1 MSRRAVGQPDAPGL
15 HERIKQPHRAAGGR
29 SRTDW
34 PVNHPAG
41 ERPQL
46 APPIID
52 TGVLGWMRKNLF
64 SSWGNGITTV
74 VLVIVAGS
82 ILANFLNWA
91 VVNAVWTAPT
101 GQDCR
106 GHGACWALIHEKYRY
121 IFFGSFPYEQ
131 QWRPLFAILAM
142 LAMLVLSSDRRN
154 WNARLLW
161 IWGIGSFVAFL
172 LMFGQIHISISL
184 ILFVALGVGGLGMLM
199 RSAAGTPAEGN
210 GWRGPAALRAGRFIP
225 RGPPRAPARG
235 AIGAVG
241 VILRVTGVLPAW
253 SLPIAPFDYV
263 ETHLWGGLPVTIILA
278 TYGLLFA
285 FPLGILLALGRR
297 SHLLL
302 IKGLCVGFIEL
313 IRGVPLISLLIMASV
328 MLPLFLPS
336 GMTFDKFLR
345 AQTAVI
351 LFAAAYIAEIIRGG
365 LQSLPKGQFEA
376 ADAMGLN
383 FFQKTTLIILPQALR
398 VVIPP
403 LINTFIGFFKDTS
416 LVLIIG
422 IFDFLNTANQAL
434 VDPACAGYP
443 GEIYLFAA
451 FIYFCFCFSMSR
463 YSKYLEVELNRGTR
477 R

>member
-1 MSRRAVGQPDAPGL
+1 L
-15 HERIKQPHRAAGGR
+15 
-29 SRTDW
+29 
-34 PVNHPAG
+34 
-41 ERPQL
+41 L
-46 APPIID
+46 AII
-52 TGVLGWMRKNLF
+52 
-64 SSWGNGITTV
+64 S
-74 VLVIVAGS
+74 
-82 ILANFLNWA
+82 
-91 VVNAVWTAPT
+91 
-101 GQDCR
+101 
-106 GHGACWALIHEKYRY
+106 
-121 IFFGSFPYEQ
+121 
-131 QWRPLFAILAM
+131 M
-142 LAMLVLSSDRRN
+142 LAMLIMSSDRRN

-161 IWGIGSFVAFL
+161 IWGVGSFTTFL

-199 RSAAGTPAEGN
+199 RGAVGTPAEVN
-210 GWRGPAALRAGRFIP
+210 GWRALAAI
-225 RGPPRAPARG
+225 G
-235 AIGAVG
+235 AIGL
-241 VILRVTGVLPAW
+241 ILRVTGVLPAW

-278 TYGLLFA
+278 TYGLVFA
-285 FPLGILLALGRR
+285 FPYGVLLALGRR
-297 SHLLL
+297 SRLPL

-336 GMTFDKFLR
+336 GMTIDKFLR
-345 AQTAVI
+345 AQVAVI
-351 LFAAAYIAEIIRGG
+351 LFAGAYIAEIIRGG

-383 FFQKTTLIILPQALR
+383 YLQKTTLIILPQALR

-434 VDPACAGYP
+434 VDPNWAGFP
-443 GEIYLFAA
+443 AEVYLFAA
-451 FIYFCFCFSMSR
+451 FVYFCFCFSMSR
-463 YSKYLEVELNRGTR
+463 YAKHLEIELNKGTR

>member
-1 MSRRAVGQPDAPGL
+1 MADVAQ
-15 HERIKQPHRAAGGR
+15 
-29 SRTDW
+29 
-34 PVNHPAG
+34 G
-41 ERPQL
+41 ERRQL
-46 APPIID
+46 APPVVD
-52 TGVLGWMRKNLF
+52 TGVLGWVRKNLF
-64 SSWGNGITTV
+64 SSWGNALTTI
-74 VLVIVAGS
+74 VLAVAIGW
-82 ILANFLNWA
+82 ILANFIDWA
-91 VVNAVWTAPT
+91 VINAVWTAPT

-131 QWRPLFAILAM
+131 QWRPLLAIVAM
-142 LAMLVLSSDRRN
+142 LAMLVMSADRRMWN
-154 WNARLLW
+154 WRLAL
-161 IWGIGSFVAFL
+161 IWGLGSFVTFL

-199 RSAAGTPAEGN
+199 RGAVGTPAEVN
-210 GWRGPAALRAGRFIP
+210 GWRALA
-225 RGPPRAPARG
+225 

-241 VILRVTGVLPAW
+241 LVLRVTGVLPAW

-263 ETHLWGGLPVTIILA
+263 ETHLWGGLPVTMILA

-285 FPLGILLALGRR
+285 FPYGVLLALGRR
-297 SHLLL
+297 SKLPL

-336 GMTFDKFLR
+336 GTTIDKFLR
-345 AQTAVI
+345 ALVAVI
-351 LFAAAYIAEIIRGG
+351 LFAGAYIAEIIRGG

-383 FFQKTTLIILPQALR
+383 YVQKTALIILPQALR

-434 VDPACAGYP
+434 VDPNWAGFP
-443 GEIYLFAA
+443 AEVYLFAA
-451 FIYFCFCFSMSR
+451 FVYFCFCFSMSR
-463 YSKYLEVELNRGTR
+463 YSKYLEIELNKGTR

>member
-1 MSRRAVGQPDAPGL
+1 M
-15 HERIKQPHRAAGGR
+15 
-29 SRTDW
+29 TDM
-34 PVNHPAG
+34 PVNQPAG

-74 VLVIVAGS
+74 VLVGAVGW
-82 ILANFLNWA
+82 ILSNFLNWA
-91 VVNAVWTAPT
+91 VINAVWTAPT

-131 QWRPLFAILAM
+131 QWRPLLAIIAM
-142 LAMLVLSSDRRN
+142 LAMLILSSDRRN
-154 WNARLLW
+154 WNARLLL
-161 IWGIGSFVAFL
+161 IWGVGSFVAFL
-172 LMFGQIHISISL
+172 LMFGQIHISIGL

-199 RSAAGTPAEGN
+199 RGAVGTPAEVN
-210 GWRGPAALRAGRFIP
+210 GWRALAAI
-225 RGPPRAPARG
+225 G
-235 AIGAVG
+235 AIGL
-241 VILRVTGVLPAW
+241 ILRVTGVLPPW

-278 TYGLLFA
+278 TYGLVFA
-285 FPLGILLALGRR
+285 FPYGVLLALGRR
-297 SHLLL
+297 SHLPL

-336 GMTFDKFLR
+336 GMTIDKFLR
-345 AQTAVI
+345 AQVAVI
-351 LFAAAYIAEIIRGG
+351 LFAGAYIAEIIRGG

-383 FFQKTTLIILPQALR
+383 YVQKTLLIILPQALR

-434 VDPACAGYP
+434 VDPNWAGFP
-443 GEIYLFAA
+443 GEVYLFAA
-451 FIYFCFCFSMSR
+451 FVYFCFCYSMSR
-463 YSKYLEVELNRGTR
+463 YSKWLEIELNKGTR

>member
-1 MSRRAVGQPDAPGL
+1 MTDAM
-15 HERIKQPHRAAGGR
+15 
-29 SRTDW
+29 
-34 PVNHPAG
+34 PVG

-46 APPIID
+46 APPVVE
-52 TGVLGWMRKNLF
+52 TGAFGWMRKNLF

-74 VLVIVAGS
+74 VLALVFGWLLS
-82 ILANFLNWA
+82 WFLNWA
-91 VVNAVWTAPT
+91 VFTATFTAAT
-101 GQDCR
+101 GAECR

-131 QWRPLFAILAM
+131 HWRPFFAVAAM
-142 LAMLVLSSDRRN
+142 LAMLILSSDRRM
-154 WNARLLW
+154 WNKRLLL
-161 IWGIGSFVAFL
+161 IWGIGSFVTFL
-172 LMFGQIHISISL
+172 LMFGELNIQLGL
-184 ILFVALGVGGLGMLM
+184 ILFVALAAGGLGMIL
-199 RSAAGTPAEGN
+199 RGALATPAEIN
-210 GWRGPAALRAGRFIP
+210 GWRALAAI
-225 RGPPRAPARG
+225 G
-235 AIGAVG
+235 AIGLV
-241 VILRVTGVLPAW
+241 LRIAGVLPAW
-253 SLPIAPFDYV
+253 SLAIAPLSYV
-263 ETHLWGGLPVTIILA
+263 ETGLWGGIPVTMILA

-285 FPLGILLALGRR
+285 FPFGILLALGRR
-297 SHLLL
+297 SNLPL

-336 GMTFDKFLR
+336 GTTIDKFLR
-345 AQTAVI
+345 AQVAVI
-351 LFAAAYIAEIIRGG
+351 LFAGAYIAEIIRGG

-383 FFQKTTLIILPQALR
+383 YVQKTAFIILPQALR

-403 LINTFIGFFKDTS
+403 LINTFIGFFQDTS

-434 VDPACAGYP
+434 VDPNWAGFP
-443 GEIYLFAA
+443 GEVYLFAA
-451 FIYFCFCFSMSR
+451 FVYFCFCFSMSR

>member
-1 MSRRAVGQPDAPGL
+1 M
-15 HERIKQPHRAAGGR
+15 
-29 SRTDW
+29 TDM
-34 PVNHPAG
+34 PVNQPAG

-74 VLVIVAGS
+74 VLVGAVGWF
-82 ILANFLNWA
+82 LANFLNWA

-131 QWRPLFAILAM
+131 QWRPLLAIIAM
-142 LAMLVLSSDRRN
+142 LAMLILSSDRRN
-154 WNARLLW
+154 WNARLLV
-161 IWGIGSFVAFL
+161 IWGVGSFATFL

-199 RSAAGTPAEGN
+199 RGAVGTPAEVN
-210 GWRGPAALRAGRFIP
+210 GWRALAAI
-225 RGPPRAPARG
+225 G
-235 AIGAVG
+235 AIGL
-241 VILRVTGVLPAW
+241 ILRVTGVLPAW

-278 TYGLLFA
+278 TYGLVFA
-285 FPLGILLALGRR
+285 FPYGVLLALGRR
-297 SHLLL
+297 SRLPL

-336 GMTFDKFLR
+336 GMTIDKFLR
-345 AQTAVI
+345 AQVAVI
-351 LFAAAYIAEIIRGG
+351 LFAGAYIAEIIRGG

-383 FFQKTTLIILPQALR
+383 YFQKTTLIILPQALR

-422 IFDFLNTANQAL
+422 LFDFLNTANQAL
-434 VDPACAGYP
+434 VDPNWAGFP
-443 GEIYLFAA
+443 AEVYLFAA
-451 FIYFCFCFSMSR
+451 FVYFCFCFSMSR
-463 YSKYLEVELNRGTR
+463 YAKYLEVELNKGTR

>member
-1 MSRRAVGQPDAPGL
+1 MTDAM
-15 HERIKQPHRAAGGR
+15 
-29 SRTDW
+29 
-34 PVNHPAG
+34 PVG

-46 APPIID
+46 APPVVD
-52 TGVLGWMRKNLF
+52 TGALGWMRKNLF

-74 VLVIVAGS
+74 VLALVFGWLLS
-82 ILANFLNWA
+82 WFLNWA
-91 VVNAVWTAPT
+91 LFTATFTAAT
-101 GQDCR
+101 GAECR

-131 QWRPLFAILAM
+131 HWRPLFAVIAM
-142 LAMLVLSSDRRN
+142 LAMLVLSSDRRM
-154 WNARLLW
+154 WNKRLLA
-161 IWGIGSFVAFL
+161 IWGVGSFVTFL

-184 ILFVALGVGGLGMLM
+184 ILFVALAAGGLGMIL
-199 RSAAGTPAEGN
+199 RSALASPAEIN
-210 GWRGPAALRAGRFIP
+210 GWRALA
-225 RGPPRAPARG
+225 

-241 VILRVTGVLPAW
+241 LVLRVAGVLPTW
-253 SLPIAPFDYV
+253 SLAIAPLSYV
-263 ETHLWGGLPVTIILA
+263 ETGLWGGIPVTMILA

-285 FPLGILLALGRR
+285 FPFGILLALGRR
-297 SHLLL
+297 SHLPL

-345 AQTAVI
+345 AQVAVI
-351 LFAAAYIAEIIRGG
+351 LFAGAYIAEIIRGG

-383 FFQKTTLIILPQALR
+383 YVQKTAFVVLPQALR

-434 VDPACAGYP
+434 VDPNWAGFP
-443 GEIYLFAA
+443 GEVYLFAA
-451 FIYFCFCFSMSR
+451 FVYFCFCYSMSR
-463 YSKYLEVELNRGTR
+463 YSKWLEIELNKGTR